1 MREARI
7 ILPLYDNDGIDLQDV
22 HKSLKTRLCA
32 EFGGYTA
39 TPSMGGW
46 IDNSG
51 KLYEEP
57 GIAYDVAVP
66 DDSIAIIETLRDIAG
81 LTGRK
86 ANQKAMYLRLPTGK
100 VEILDTE
107 DLPVEIEI
115 AA

>member
-7 ILPLYDNDGIDLQDV
+7 ILPLYDNAGIDLQDV
-22 HKSLKTRLCA
+22 HRHLKTRLCA

-46 IDNSG
+46 IDNNG

-66 DDSIAIIETLRDIAG
+66 EADITVIETLRDIAA
-81 LTGRK
+81 LAGRR
-86 ANQKAMYLRLPTGK
+86 ACQKAMYLRLPTGK

-107 DLPVEIEI
+107 DLPVELEV

>member
-7 ILPLYDNDGIDLQDV
+7 ILPLYDNDGVDLQAV
-22 HKSLKTRLCA
+22 HRSLKTRLCA

-46 IDNSG
+46 IDNTG

-66 DDSIAIIETLRDIAG
+66 EANIGTIETLRDIAAIA
-81 LTGRK
+81 GRK
-86 ANQKAMYLRLPTGK
+86 AMQKAMYLRLPTGK

-107 DLPVEIEI
+107 DIPLEV